1 MTPLYQVSD
10 SPTSVSK
17 KYFSRRELMP
27 SQTNSVWQIQSGS
40 VRTMTYLDDGTIV
53 TLGIWGAGDIVGGA
67 LSTIEPH
74 IIECLS
80 AVEAIAQQLDR
91 QNKMVEALAAHV
103 EQAEELMVIRSY
115 RTVDSMLLKLLDW
128 LAKRFGRTVDNGQ
141 LIDLRLTNQD
151 VAEILCSTR
160 VTVSRV
166 LTQFEDQGLIQRL
179 PLHRIVLCNQET
191 LRRAG

>member
-10 SPTSVSK
+10 SPAVVSK

-27 SQTNSVWQIQSGS
+27 SQNSSVWQIQSGS

-53 TLGIWGAGDIVGGA
+53 TLGIWGAGDIVGSA

-80 AVEAIAQQLDR
+80 AVEAVALPLDR

-115 RTVDSMLLKLLDW
+115 RTVDSMLLKLLGW

-166 LTQFEDQGLIQRL
+166 LTQFEDQGMIQRL

>member
-1 MTPLYQVSD
+1 MSPLYQISD
-10 SPTSVSK
+10 SPTSVNK
-17 KYFSRRELMP
+17 KYFSRREIIP
-27 SQTNSVWQIQSGS
+27 SQNSNVWQIQSGS

-67 LSTIEPH
+67 LSAIEPH

-80 AVEAIAQQLDR
+80 AVEVIAMPLDR
-91 QNKMVEALAAHV
+91 QNKMVEAFAAHV

-115 RTVDSMLLKLLDW
+115 RTVDSMLLKLLGW
-128 LAKRFGRTVDNGQ
+128 LSKRFGRTVENGQ

-166 LTQFEDQGLIQRL
+166 LTQFEEQGIIQRL
-179 PLHRIVLCNQET
+179 PIHRIVLCNCEI
-191 LRRAG
+191 LHRAS

>member
-10 SPTSVSK
+10 SPATVSK

-27 SQTNSVWQIQSGS
+27 SQNNSVWQIQSGS

-80 AVEAIAQQLDR
+80 AVEAVAVPLDR

-115 RTVDSMLLKLLDW
+115 RTVDSMLLKLLGW

-166 LTQFEDQGLIQRL
+166 LTQFEEQGMIQRL

-191 LRRAG
+191 LRRAS